1 VFRIR
6 NKIFYG
12 QTGGKDLIL
21 RKWKSLTDYIR
32 VECDGRDITPKLRE
46 LKVLAVIFLNI
57 HHYSSG
63 TRPWNRQFGEQ
74 RLDDGLLEV
83 IGVTTYQFPLLL
95 AGGHGHCITQCQ
107 VGYLPTLISNKTLY
121 YTMSGGIFN
130 NIDIK
135 QNIVLHNVS
144 WDF

>member
-1 VFRIR
+1 M
-6 NKIFYG
+6 
-12 QTGGKDLIL
+12 
-21 RKWKSLTDYIR
+21 TDYIL

-107 VGYLPTLISNKTLY
+107 VGHLTTLISNKTLY

-130 NIDIK
+130 IIVIK

-144 WDF
+144 WDI

>member
-1 VFRIR
+1 MLRIR

-12 QTGGKDLIL
+12 QTGSKDLIL

-107 VGYLPTLISNKTLY
+107 VGYFTLIENKTLF
-121 YTMSGGIFN
+121 GIL
-130 NIDIK
+130 DK
-135 QNIVLHNVS
+135 LT
-144 WDF
+144 